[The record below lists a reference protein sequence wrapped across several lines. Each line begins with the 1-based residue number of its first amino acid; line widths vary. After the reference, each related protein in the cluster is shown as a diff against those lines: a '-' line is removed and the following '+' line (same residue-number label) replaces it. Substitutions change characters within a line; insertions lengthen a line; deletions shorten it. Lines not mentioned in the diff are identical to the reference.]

1 MLLARGIFTSRVY
14 NLVKI
19 IWLHLHARKKTYLW
33 MDCWRV
39 DSGLVFGMFLIIF
52 NRSKHMTLQI
62 CMYPSVAITNH
73 TYTHASDSFR
83 SYVGVHYLNQGH
95 FDELRLQGCDSEPI
109 VCNTG
114 ADTRPLEP
122 QLDWKKKKT

>member
-1 MLLARGIFTSRVY
+1 
-14 NLVKI
+14 
-19 IWLHLHARKKTYLW
+19 

-52 NRSKHMTLQI
+52 NRSKHMPLQI

-83 SYVGVHYLNQGH
+83 SYVGGFIILIKDSLTKEDSKGVIVNQ
-95 FDELRLQGCDSEPI
+95 
-109 VCNTG
+109 
-114 ADTRPLEP
+114 
-122 QLDWKKKKT
+122 